1 MSNKVA
7 RRCMDGTYDFLS
19 LLVGVMVLVPFLI
32 VIPIICLVGAIL
44 SLSRTSPSFN
54 QTGYLLGQK
63 IAGTVMSLP
72 ENESRR
78 RLTSKEE
85 QIPHSECR
93 QILTS

>member
-1 MSNKVA
+1 VA
-7 RRCMDGTYDFLS
+7 RRCMDGTYDFLN

-63 IAGTVMSLP
+63 IAGTVMSVP
-72 ENESRR
+72 ENECR

>member
-7 RRCMDGTYDFLS
+7 RRCMDGTYDFLN

-44 SLSRTSPSFN
+44 SLGRTSSSLIK
-54 QTGYLLGQK
+54 LLGQK

-85 QIPHSECR
+85 QIPHYECR

>member
-1 MSNKVA
+1 
-7 RRCMDGTYDFLS
+7 MDGTYDFLS

-32 VIPIICLVGAIL
+32 VIPIICLIGAIL

-54 QTGYLLGQK
+54 QTGYLRGQK

-72 ENESRR
+72 EIESRR
-78 RLTSKEE
+78 RLTSIEE
-85 QIPHSECR
+85 EIPHYDR

>member
-7 RRCMDGTYDFLS
+7 RRCMDGTYDFLN

-44 SLSRTSPSFN
+44 SLSRTTPSFN
-54 QTGYLLGQK
+54 QTGFLPGQK

-85 QIPHSECR
+85 QIPHYECR

>member
-1 MSNKVA
+1 
-7 RRCMDGTYDFLS
+7 MDRTYDFLS
-19 LLVGVMVLVPFLI
+19 LLVAVIVIVPFLI

-44 SLSRTSPSFN
+44 DLSRTSPSFN
-54 QTGYLLGQK
+54 QIGYLRGQK

-78 RLTSKEE
+78 RLTPKEE
-85 QIPHSECR
+85 EIPHYDSR

>member
-7 RRCMDGTYDFLS
+7 RRCMDGTYDFIN

-32 VIPIICLVGAIL
+32 VIPIICLLGAIL
-44 SLSRTSPSFN
+44 SLSRTSSSFN

-78 RLTSKEE
+78 KLTSKEE
-85 QIPHSECR
+85 QIPHYECR